1 MGEIMKEDIKGM
13 LIQYLKIF
21 PKEKDR
27 LSFLEKYLKK
37 YNDLEMINW
46 NNQEGHLT
54 VGAFVYC
61 KAKDKFLILYHKD
74 LKMYLYPGGHIEK
87 ADKSLL
93 EAAKR
98 ELKEE
103 TGLENEMPFLI
114 DNQLLPFDIDTHFI
128 PFNKRIQMKEH
139 YHFDFRYLFLI
150 DDIKDI
156 FIDKEECKNYKWVSS
171 SQLEKD
177 KIYRNIVSKIKDILK
192 KEEGNL

>member
-37 YNDLEMINW
+37 YNDLEMIDW
-46 NNQEGHLT
+46 NNQEEHLT

>member
-1 MGEIMKEDIKGM
+1 MKEDIKGM

-37 YNDLEMINW
+37 YNDLEMIDW
-46 NNQEGHLT
+46 NNQEEHLT